1 MNDAKF
7 PTKEINAEI
16 ERWQVRLGLQDWSVT
31 WYIGGQNSASVTEQC
46 AARIYYRVKG
56 RAANIEFSP
65 FYFKGWRSSLKHEML
80 HLLLVDLADM
90 AEKTDADMSQRLEHM
105 IIRKLERLIK

>member
-1 MNDAKF
+1 
-7 PTKEINAEI
+7 
-16 ERWQVRLGLQDWSVT
+16 
-31 WYIGGQNSASVTEQC
+31 
-46 AARIYYRVKG
+46 
-56 RAANIEFSP
+56 
-65 FYFKGWRSSLKHEML
+65 ML